1 MRRLVAIVA
10 AVLLLAGCTSRDGIA
25 GEDGG
30 GYVSG
35 DGTVLIVPAA
45 DRSEVPA
52 WGGAEVADPGYAS
65 GDGTVTTW
73 VPSGRGTP
81 VDLAGRTYA
90 GEDVDLATWRG
101 DVVVLNFWYAGCPP
115 CRAEAPDLEEVFQE
129 YGDRVTFLGVNVRD
143 SAATA
148 SSFEREFGVTYDS
161 ILDVSTRDVLSAFA
175 GQVPPSAV
183 PTTLVLDAEGRVAAR
198 ISGMLPSATT
208 LGDLIDDVLDE

>member
-52 WGGAEVADPGYAS
+52 WGGDTVDGRSVDSADL
-65 GDGTVTTW
+65 DG
-73 VPSGRGTP
+73 
-81 VDLAGRTYA
+81 
-90 GEDVDLATWRG
+90 
-101 DVVVLNFWYAGCPP
+101 VVVLNFWYAGCPP

>member
-1 MRRLVAIVA
+1 VRRLLVVA
-10 AVLLLAGCTSRDGIA
+10 AAALLLAGCTSRDGIA

-35 DGTVLIVPAA
+35 DGTVLLVPAA
-45 DRSEVPA
+45 DREEVPA
-52 WGGAEVADPGYAS
+52 WGGDTV
-65 GDGTVTTW
+65 DGQSIDSTRLD
-73 VPSGRGTP
+73 G
-81 VDLAGRTYA
+81 
-90 GEDVDLATWRG
+90 
-101 DVVVLNFWYAGCPP
+101 VVVLNFWYAGCPP
-115 CRAEAPDLEEVFQE
+115 CRVEAPDLEEVFQQ
-129 YGDRVTFLGVNVRD
+129 YGDQVTFLGVNVRD

-148 SSFEREFGVTYDS
+148 SSFEREFGVSYDS

-208 LGDLIDDVLDE
+208 LGDLIDDVLSE